1 MKETRFVK
9 PIVFIKPIVREI
21 RARAQA
27 GEREKIIKLRLPA
40 ITLSYGMWVAES
52 RFYKLKVSKK
62 REAMLEGKKRTT
74 IMAAS
79 CIALNAAL
87 SSRLDR
93 WRIDGTDR
101 RIDGW
106 MNGWPGP
113 LDERT
118 NVLALSI
125 TRRARATDKKRA

>member
-1 MKETRFVK
+1 VLA
-9 PIVFIKPIVREI
+9 
-21 RARAQA
+21 RAR
-27 GEREKIIKLRLPA
+27 ERERIIKLRLWVIA
-40 ITLSYGMWVAES
+40 LSYGIWLAES

-62 REAMLEGKKRTT
+62 REAMLERKKRRT

-79 CIALNAAL
+79 CIALNVAL
-87 SSRLDR
+87 SSRLDGR
-93 WRIDGTDR
+93 RIDGMDR

-106 MNGWPGP
+106 MNGWPGGRPGP

-125 TRRARATDKKRA
+125 TRRARATDKKRAVT